1 METKPEISDQPS
13 RRQLMIGTAAVGA
26 SSLALAASQI
36 GAIGAAQA
44 ADPAVPELTAADM
57 IGKTLRV
64 YHTGDAVTMDYSEDR
79 LNIELGPDERI
90 VRVSVG

>member
-1 METKPEISDQPS
+1 MEPKPDNPDQSS
-13 RRQLMIGTAAVGA
+13 RRQLLLGTVAVGA
-26 SSLALAASQI
+26 SSLAFAAVPI
-36 GAIGAAQA
+36 GATGAAHA
-44 ADPAVPELTAADM
+44 ADPAVPELTVADM